1 MTVQYHQSGYLVSP
15 GGTVL
20 DPVQENTA
28 ELLAGH
34 ALQFGVVVVVRG
46 LCEDRI
52 HIHKVLLFSQA

>member
-1 MTVQYHQSGYLVSP
+1 MKVQYHQSGYLVSP

-34 ALQFGVVVVVRG
+34 AFQFGVVVIIRG
-46 LCEDRI
+46 LSEDRI